1 MNWRIERTKCL
12 SIRLHSWPFL
22 SFLFPSC
29 YKFETLSLFL
39 LDTHTNWFIY
49 LFSFLFIFLYIQN
62 IKLRFSNCSS
72 VINLSILFHK
82 FLLKIVT
89 PDDGWCMVVQ
99 SRTSSNSFILNTQFP
114 FPFSFPPSL
123 YSLSSFF
130 LSQIPTKSCSLSF
143 ILFKTNAMTCQE
155 HKQKK
160 LQLGSSCCYHCSI
173 SGLSCITFH
182 ILSYW
187 SLLVL
192 HLHWSFPCFCV
203 CACCCIVFCLFAFF
217 F

>member
-1 MNWRIERTKCL
+1 M
-12 SIRLHSWPFL
+12 
-22 SFLFPSC
+22 
-29 YKFETLSLFL
+29 
-39 LDTHTNWFIY
+39 
-49 LFSFLFIFLYIQN
+49 
-62 IKLRFSNCSS
+62 RFSNCSS

-123 YSLSSFF
+123 YSLASFF

-173 SGLSCITFH
+173 SGLSSITFH

-192 HLHWSFPCFCV
+192 HLH
-203 CACCCIVFCLFAFF
+203 
-217 F
+217 